1 MTYEEE
7 MRFIDQI
14 IEYVAGKPERISKV
28 ITAVT
33 AGIISNSLETR
44 AHAVDMETIA
54 AMALNARLFK
64 GQEVFIANKIEG
76 WSHKNSLRWDQQVA
90 ALRKKAAQ

>member
-1 MTYEEE
+1 M
-7 MRFIDQI
+7 D
-14 IEYVAGKPERISKV
+14 
-28 ITAVT
+28 
-33 AGIISNSLETR
+33 
-44 AHAVDMETIA
+44 TIA